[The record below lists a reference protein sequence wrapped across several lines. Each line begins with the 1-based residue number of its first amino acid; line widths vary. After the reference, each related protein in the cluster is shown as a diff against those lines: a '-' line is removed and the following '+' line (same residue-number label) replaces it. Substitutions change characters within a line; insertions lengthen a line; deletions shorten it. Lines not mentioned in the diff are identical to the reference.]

1 MDERANDGGQKTA
14 AGVNRLSIGVR
25 TLLGGALMSATT
37 LGMRCC
43 DYAVSHQPIRA
54 SDVFG
59 MMIFDFPFSLVLA
72 YIILKLIQKNSDAK
86 KL

>member
-1 MDERANDGGQKTA
+1 M
-14 AGVNRLSIGVR
+14 NRLSIGVR
-25 TLLGGALMSATT
+25 TLAWRSADVSDDAWDAL
-37 LGMRCC
+37 L
-43 DYAVSHQPIRA
+43 DYAVSHRPIRA

-86 KL
+86 KSGRCFAFGG

>member
-1 MDERANDGGQKTA
+1 
-14 AGVNRLSIGVR
+14 
-25 TLLGGALMSATT
+25 MSATT